1 MTENHTSNSYQ
12 PPLSSQPSQHFG
24 NSADAAEVD
33 KPVVPRTV
41 RAAFIT
47 ICVLGV
53 IYLANQ
59 VFSLF
64 ALPQSATSVE
74 GIDPEMSGAMSTFT
88 TVFTVI
94 IALVMAATFFVVAF
108 FVKAGHQWARILA
121 IVLSSLSVLSHLVS
135 LIALPLL
142 MSFIDSMSGW
152 SEIDSATRQ
161 QLEDSKALMV
171 HPVAIMM
178 TVLSLVLY
186 IFVIVLLSLRPSSR
200 FYREMRERKMAHLR
214 ASHQYAY
221 NDASVQNGAP
231 VGYNAGYHDSS
242 AQGYAGYQPS
252 SAPTYG
258 TGYQQGT
265 QDARGYAPAQGGNSV
280 QGNYGY
286 SAPGASPFGGQAGAQ
301 NTAQPSSQG
310 SSRVA
315 DAANQRPTQ
324 PYGEREQ
331 GGSQNSNDSWSNEK
345 SAE

>member
-1 MTENHTSNSYQ
+1 MTENYTSNSYQ
-12 PPLSSQPSQHFG
+12 PPQYFG
-24 NSADAAEVD
+24 QSADASETD

-41 RAAFIT
+41 RAAFII

-74 GIDPEMSGAMSTFT
+74 GIDPEMSGAMGTFT
-88 TVFTVI
+88 TVFTII
-94 IALVMAATFFVVAF
+94 IALLMTATFFVVAF

-121 IVLSSLSVLSHLVS
+121 IVLSSLSVLSHAVS

-221 NDASVQNGAP
+221 NDAWVQNGAP
-231 VGYNAGYHDSS
+231 VGYDAGYHNSS
-242 AQGYAGYQPS
+242 AQGYAGYQQS

-258 TGYQQGT
+258 TDYQPGGQG
-265 QDARGYAPAQGGNSV
+265 AHSYAPAHGGNSV

-286 SAPGASPFGGQAGAQ
+286 SAPGASPFGGQIDSQSAQ
-301 NTAQPSSQG
+301 QSSSQG
-310 SSRVA
+310 TSRVSREVNEHSA
-315 DAANQRPTQ
+315 HLNSEYEQRLSD
-324 PYGEREQ
+324 GKNELFK
-331 GGSQNSNDSWSNEK
+331 NEK
-345 SAE
+345 SPE

>member
-12 PPLSSQPSQHFG
+12 PPQYFG
-24 NSADAAEVD
+24 QSADASETD

-74 GIDPEMSGAMSTFT
+74 GIDPEMSGAMGTFT
-88 TVFTVI
+88 TVFTII
-94 IALVMAATFFVVAF
+94 IALVMTATFFVVAF

-121 IVLSSLSVLSHLVS
+121 IVLSSLSVLSHAVS

-221 NDASVQNGAP
+221 NDAWVQNGAP
-231 VGYNAGYHDSS
+231 VGYDAGYHNSS
-242 AQGYAGYQPS
+242 AQGYAGYQQS

-258 TGYQQGT
+258 TDYQTGGQG
-265 QDARGYAPAQGGNSV
+265 AHSYAPAHGGNSV

-286 SAPGASPFGGQAGAQ
+286 SAPGASPFGGQPGSQ
-301 NTAQPSSQG
+301 NTHRSSQQDG
-310 SSRVA
+310 SRVA

-324 PYGEREQ
+324 TYGEHEQ
-331 GGSQNSNDSWSNEK
+331 GSSQTSNSSWGNEK

>member
-12 PPLSSQPSQHFG
+12 PPLSSQPPQYFG
-24 NSADAAEVD
+24 NPADVSESD

-59 VFSLF
+59 IFSLF

-74 GIDPEMSGAMSTFT
+74 GIDPEMSGAMDTFT

-94 IALVMAATFFVVAF
+94 IVLVMTATFFVVAF

-135 LIALPLL
+135 LVALPLL

-161 QLEDSKALMV
+161 QLEEAKALMV

-186 IFVIVLLSLRPSSR
+186 IFVIVLLSLRSSSR

-231 VGYNAGYHDSS
+231 VGCGAGYHDFS
-242 AQGYAGYQPS
+242 AQGYAAYQQGS
-252 SAPTYG
+252 TPTYG
-258 TGYQQGT
+258 AGYQQG
-265 QDARGYAPAQGGNSV
+265 GNHV

-286 SAPGASPFGGQAGAQ
+286 SAPGASPFGGQIDSQSAQ
-301 NTAQPSSQG
+301 QSSSQG
-310 SSRVA
+310 TSRVSRDVNEHSA
-315 DAANQRPTQ
+315 HLNSEHEQRLSD
-324 PYGEREQ
+324 GKNELFK
-331 GGSQNSNDSWSNEK
+331 NEK
-345 SAE
+345 SPE